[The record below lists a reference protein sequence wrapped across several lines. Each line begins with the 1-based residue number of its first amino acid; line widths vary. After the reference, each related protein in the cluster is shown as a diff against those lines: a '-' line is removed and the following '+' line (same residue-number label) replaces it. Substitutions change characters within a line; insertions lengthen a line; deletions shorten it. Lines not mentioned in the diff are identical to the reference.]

1 MTEKLYRLELNWNE
15 IFALDDLLDLT
26 EELEPEV
33 FRGFDE
39 EAIKR
44 IQVIKECQRKEHV
57 VKEEQLKE
65 DSKHLQIQVIINKI

>member
-26 EELEPEV
+26 EELEPEI

-44 IQVIKECQRKEHV
+44 IQ
-57 VKEEQLKE
+57 EQVHQKMARITRSDQLQYE
-65 DSKHLQIQVIINKI
+65 DLP

>member
-26 EELEPEV
+26 EELEPEI
-33 FRGFDE
+33 FRGFDD

-44 IQVIKECQRKEHV
+44 IQ
-57 VKEEQLKE
+57 EQVHQKMARITRSDQLQYE
-65 DSKHLQIQVIINKI
+65 DLP